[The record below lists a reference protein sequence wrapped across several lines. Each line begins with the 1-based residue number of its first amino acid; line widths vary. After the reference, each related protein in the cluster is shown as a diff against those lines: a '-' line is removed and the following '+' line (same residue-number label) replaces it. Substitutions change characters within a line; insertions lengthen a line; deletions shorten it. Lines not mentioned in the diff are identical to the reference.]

1 MKNSSVLLTHLDSL
15 LLVLLILLASPVAGH
30 PTKKKTQFVLVHG
43 SFHGAWSW
51 YKLST
56 ILQSWGHNVTA
67 LDMAASG
74 IDPIQPKTVSSAF
87 QYFHPLT
94 EFLAGLPSD
103 ERVVLVGHSF
113 GGIGVAAAMEDFP
126 EKISVGVFVTA
137 TMPGPNLTLSDILV
151 ENGKQAP
158 PPLDSHYV
166 YDDGE
171 DKPPTSII
179 VGSLTLAKHLY
190 SLSPPEVKCCV
201 KCCGKMC
208 YNNPRFVICVHFI
221 LILYNHQMMDIIISF
236 NNLIDIS

>member
-151 ENGKQAP
+151 EVN
-158 PPLDSHYV
+158 LTSYYV
-166 YDDGE
+166 HISLLA
-171 DKPPTSII
+171 SI
-179 VGSLTLAKHLY
+179 
-190 SLSPPEVKCCV
+190 
-201 KCCGKMC
+201 
-208 YNNPRFVICVHFI
+208 F
-221 LILYNHQMMDIIISF
+221 
-236 NNLIDIS
+236 